1 MDFNAKQLDRTEKNV
16 VEKIA
21 ELRLDYLTKLPKKIR
36 LVNDIWQKLTYF
48 SWSDDAF
55 SSLYRL
61 IHGLTG
67 TGKTFGFEALGI
79 SAKELED
86 YLSVLISQQ
95 HQPGDKERKHIESLI
110 GKLALVSE
118 SLDPTN
124 NATEISFNTVANAPS
139 RMDKV
144 VFVIDDDSHICLY
157 LSTLL
162 NDVGYQV
169 RTFGNPA
176 LAIDYIASSCPDVV
190 ITDVVFENGIM
201 DGIDAVNDVRAEA
214 GKHIPIIFISA
225 RADLAARARVVRA
238 GGNAYFTKPID
249 FNALVE
255 KIDEL
260 SDLKEEC
267 RVLIVDDD
275 PELSKFYAIVL
286 KKEGMQ
292 TAIVNQPVEMLKKIA
307 DFSPDII
314 LMDLYMPGYNGLELA
329 SVIRQDEKFIGLPI
343 VFLSA
348 ESRESYY
355 NQAIDLGANA
365 FLTKPVSKEKLVN
378 SIYQQVR
385 QSRRIRD
392 SIKKISKR
400 DPSIGLYNRQYFLEQ
415 LDIAIASVLP
425 GAPTKALIEIG
436 IDNFEM
442 LRRNFGIE
450 WLDSFNRQVSAII
463 CSQLTKEDI
472 ATHFSDSLY
481 MVLADNRST
490 NEMQGVVKS
499 ICEIINQKRIRIG
512 KQNLSIT
519 CSIGAV
525 PINQHINTVHNLLM
539 FTENL
544 CEQLQ
549 KKGGNNYLVEEILPP
564 EECAQRDLLERV
576 ETAMADKAFHLVY
589 QPIVS
594 VDHRGY
600 EMYEVLVRLSDSDG
614 KTILPSQFI
623 PAAKDSGE
631 IIDIDKWV
639 IEHAIASLSE
649 DRHAR
654 SSTDFL
660 IKLSGKT
667 IKENALIPSI
677 SNSLTQGGITGESRI
692 IFHIN
697 EKDIVADTQKAVEFC
712 RKVEKLHCGVSIDH
726 YGVTDSSLRLLDMLH
741 LSYVQL
747 RDTVLS
753 GLLEHA
759 EIQVNVQ
766 RLIQHALN
774 KDIKVIASNIEDPA
788 TLSLL
793 WNMGVRYFQGY
804 FIQQPKNALAY
815 NFFDSVL

>member
-1 MDFNAKQLDRTEKNV
+1 MDLNAKQLNFRDKNIAD
-16 VEKIA
+16 KLA
-21 ELRLDYLTKLPKKIR
+21 ELRLDYLRKLPKKIL
-36 LVNDIWQKLTYF
+36 LVNEVWQKLTYF
-48 SWSDDAF
+48 SWNDDAF

-67 TGKTFGFEALGI
+67 TGKTFGFEALGG
-79 SAKELED
+79 SAKALED
-86 YLSVLISQQ
+86 YLSALISEQ

-110 GKLALVSE
+110 NKLALVSE
-118 SLDPTN
+118 SLDQ
-124 NATEISFNTVANAPS
+124 VANTSPVPIRTVSNEPS
-139 RMDKV
+139 RADKV
-144 VFVIDDDSHICLY
+144 VYVIDDDSHICLY

-162 NDVGYQV
+162 NDVGFQV
-169 RTFGNPA
+169 RTFGNPS
-176 LAIDYIASSCPDVV
+176 LAIDYIASSVPDVV

-201 DGIDAVNDVRAEA
+201 DGIDAVNDIRAEA
-214 GKHIPIIFISA
+214 GTHVPLIFISA

-260 SDLKEEC
+260 SQLKDEC
-267 RVLIVDDD
+267 KVLIVDDD

-292 TAIVNQPVEMLKKIA
+292 TAIVNQPVEILKKID

-329 SVIRQDEKFIGLPI
+329 SVIRQDEKFVGLPI

-348 ESRESYY
+348 ESREEFY

-365 FLTKPVSKEKLVN
+365 FLTKPVSKGKLIN

-415 LDIAIASVLP
+415 LDLAIATVLP
-425 GAPTKALIEIG
+425 GAAPKSLIEIG
-436 IDNFEM
+436 IDNFEL
-442 LRRNFGIE
+442 LRHNFGIE
-450 WLDSFNRQVSAII
+450 WLDTFNRQVSAII
-463 CSQLTKEDI
+463 CSQLLQEDI
-472 ATHFSDSLY
+472 TTHFSDSLY
-481 MVLADNRST
+481 MVLATSRNAS
-490 NEMQGVVKS
+490 EIQKVVKS
-499 ICEIINQKRIRIG
+499 LCEIIGEKRIRIG

-525 PINQHINTVHNLLM
+525 TINQHINSVHNLLQ

-564 EECAQRDLLERV
+564 EECDQRDLLERV
-576 ETAMADKAFHLVY
+576 ESSIANKSFYLVY

-600 EMYEVLVRLSDSDG
+600 EMYEVLVRLSDSEG

-623 PAAKDSGE
+623 PAAENTGD
-631 IIDIDKWV
+631 IINIDKWV
-639 IEHAIASLSE
+639 VEHAIASLSE

-654 SSTDFL
+654 TSTDFL

-667 IKENALIPSI
+667 IRENALIPAI
-677 SNSLTQGGITGESRI
+677 SNSLTQGGISGESRI
-692 IFHIN
+692 IFHVN
-697 EKDIVADTQKAVEFC
+697 EKDIVADTQKAVEFA
-712 RKVEKLHCGVSIDH
+712 RKVEQLHCGISIDH
-726 YGVTDSSLRLLDMLH
+726 YGITDSSLRLLDMLN
-741 LSYVQL
+741 LNYVQL

-759 EIQVNVQ
+759 AIQVNVQ
-766 RLIQHALN
+766 RLIQHALS

-804 FIQQPKNALAY
+804 FIQQPKDALAY